1 MIRLVLVDDQP
12 SVRQGLRMRL
22 TLEPDM
28 TVVGEASTGREA
40 MTLVQQLAPDIVL
53 MDVQMPEM
61 DGIEATAVL
70 RASTPQSAVVMLS
83 ISDDVSTRT
92 RAHAAGAAAFVHKS
106 GAIEV
111 LVAAIR
117 QAAEHRKTETG
128 SHLFTQEERRA
139 Q

>member
-28 TVVGEASTGREA
+28 TVVGEASNGREA

-53 MDVQMPEM
+53 MDVEMPEM
-61 DGIEATAVL
+61 DGIEASAVM

-83 ISDDVSTRT
+83 IYDDVLTRA
-92 RAHAAGAAAFVHKS
+92 RAHAAGAAAFVNKS

-111 LVAAIR
+111 LVATIR

-128 SHLFTQEERRA
+128 SL
-139 Q
+139 

>member
-22 TLEPDM
+22 TLEPDI
-28 TVVGEASTGREA
+28 TVVGEASNGREA

-92 RAHAAGAAAFVHKS
+92 RAHVAGAAAFVHKS

-117 QAAEHRKTETG
+117 QAAEHRKTEPG
-128 SHLFTQEERRA
+128 SL
-139 Q
+139 